1 MTSNSAP
8 PPLTSL
14 PSFKDV
20 PQSPQTPATPGT
32 PGTLR
37 TPNPFTSKV
46 TAVLS
51 TSFADS
57 EFRDALSLL
66 DDRGTINTPDMRR
79 QLRLDLQKELID
91 SNGDI
96 INQFGKVAEVSRDIH
111 VICQPFVLIDCL
123 ATAKDRQHHR
133 QAQRYFH

>member
-1 MTSNSAP
+1 MTTTSVP

-20 PQSPQTPATPGT
+20 AQSPLTPGT
-32 PGTLR
+32 PGTPGGLR
-37 TPNPFTSKV
+37 NLNPFSSKV

-51 TSFADS
+51 TSFADA
-57 EFRDALSLL
+57 EFSDALSLL
-66 DDRGTINTPDMRR
+66 DARGLVNTPDTRR

-96 INQFGKVAEVSRDIH
+96 ISQFGKVAEVSS
-111 VICQPFVLIDCL
+111 
-123 ATAKDRQHHR
+123 
-133 QAQRYFH
+133 RY

>member
-1 MTSNSAP
+1 MTSNSVP
-8 PPLTSL
+8 PPLASL
-14 PSFKDV
+14 PSFQDA
-20 PQSPQTPATPGT
+20 PHSPQTPATPGT

-37 TPNPFTSKV
+37 TLNPFSSKV

-57 EFRDALSLL
+57 DFRDALSLL
-66 DDRGTINTPDMRR
+66 DDRGLVNAPDTRR

-96 INQFGKVAEVSRDIH
+96 INQFGKVADVSEISTMSTTVEV
-111 VICQPFVLIDCL
+111 F
-123 ATAKDRQHHR
+123 
-133 QAQRYFH
+133 